1 MVKKKMKLEL
11 SFIGIPQMR
20 LLEKIL
26 KAEEE
31 NKSLHEKDRD
41 EIFQFREQLTNYL
54 SWEEETEDERSIRL
68 LRYHDKTGA
77 DLDGLLGD

>member
-1 MVKKKMKLEL
+1 MKLEL

-54 SWEEETEDERSIRL
+54 SWEDA
-68 LRYHDKTGA
+68 K
-77 DLDGLLGD
+77 